1 MSEENS
7 LILITDNEPS
17 RMKVHEILKSIYGDS
32 SIITSFS
39 ADTNLSSILKD
50 KNIILSKDGIHIEKT
65 TASHRGEND
74 KQYEQGV
81 VARHSFSHII
91 GKHPILEETKIIAQ
105 KLAKTNLPILIEGE
119 TGTGK
124 ELFAQA
130 IHNESWQAPGPFRT
144 VTCSTLSKTQFE
156 NDALFGLDDVS
167 ATADANNSQTQT
179 LIKRETGGTI
189 FFDEIS
195 DLNLRS
201 QAHLLH
207 LLQEMATA
215 KVPINL
221 RVIAATNKDLLMLID
236 EGSFREDLYYR
247 LNVLSLRLPSLQDI
261 SSDIPGLIA
270 HFISKS
276 GKTIK
281 VDKAVVAKLSKYL
294 WYGNVRE
301 LKNTIEYMLTVCDGH
316 SIQLHD
322 IPPDRFKKQSQKK
335 TKAPVDRKEKQEGLS
350 IMEKKEHYFILETIM
365 ECNENG
371 EPASRRIIADKS
383 KKGTNPLTTQQ
394 IRHRLDFLEKHGFV
408 TKGRGRAGTKI
419 TSEGLDFFQSLET
432 YII

>member
-7 LILITDNEPS
+7 LILITDSEPT

-39 ADTNLSSILKD
+39 ADTNLSSTLKD
-50 KNIILSKDGIHIEKT
+50 QDIILSKDGIHIEIT
-65 TASHRGEND
+65 MASHRVEND

-105 KLAKTNLPILIEGE
+105 KLAKSNLPILIEGE

-124 ELFAQA
+124 ELFAQS
-130 IHNESWQAPGPFRT
+130 IHNASTQAPGPFRT
-144 VTCSTLSKTQFE
+144 VNCSSISENQFE
-156 NDALFGLDDVS
+156 SDALFGIEVFLPS
-167 ATADANNSQTQT
+167 ADANNSESQV
-179 LIKRETGGTI
+179 LIKRENGGTI
-189 FFDEIS
+189 FLDEIG

-201 QAHLLH
+201 QALLLH
-207 LLQEMATA
+207 LLQEIATA
-215 KVPINL
+215 KIPIEI
-221 RVIAATNKDLLMLID
+221 RVIAATNKDILMMID

-335 TKAPVDRKEKQEGLS
+335 TKTPVDRKEKQEGLS
-350 IMEKKEHYFILETIM
+350 IMEKNEHYFILETIM

-383 KKGTNPLTTQQ
+383 KTGTHPLTTQQ
-394 IRHRLDFLEKHGFV
+394 IRHRLDFLEKHGYI